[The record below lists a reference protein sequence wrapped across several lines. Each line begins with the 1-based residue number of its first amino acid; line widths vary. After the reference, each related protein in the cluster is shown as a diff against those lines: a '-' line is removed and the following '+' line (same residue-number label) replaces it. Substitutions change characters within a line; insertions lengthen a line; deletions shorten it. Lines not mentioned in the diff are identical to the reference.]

1 MAFNVPNNNW
11 LLLLYILAT
20 GKWLVAPLVT
30 AASKQ
35 KMAVKGKG
43 KPKGKEKG
51 QELRSRGKELAN
63 RQAGRLAGSFISLKR
78 SLMST
83 NIKKQITK

>member
-11 LLLLYILAT
+11 LLVLYILAT

-63 RQAGRLAGSFISLKR
+63 RQAGRQAGSRVHS
-78 SLMST
+78 SP
-83 NIKKQITK
+83 